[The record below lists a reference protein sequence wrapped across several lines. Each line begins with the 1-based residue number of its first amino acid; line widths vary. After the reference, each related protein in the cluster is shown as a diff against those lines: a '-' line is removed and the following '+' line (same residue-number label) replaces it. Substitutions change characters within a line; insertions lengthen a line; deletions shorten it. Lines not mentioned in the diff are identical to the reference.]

1 MDDRLRQELRAWD
14 RAGLR
19 RTLAL
24 AEGMDFCTND
34 YLGLAGDPR
43 LADAV
48 RDALDEH
55 GTGARAA
62 RLLGGHTPAHA
73 EAESVA
79 ARWQGTEAALLFP
92 SGYHANLALVATLP
106 GPDDLIL
113 SDARNHASLIDGA
126 RLSKATLEVFAHG
139 DADDLAGRLAH
150 ASSFARRFIVV
161 ESVYSTNGAH
171 APLERYAELAA
182 EHDAWLLVDEAHAA
196 GLYGEDGAG
205 RARDLAR
212 TAARTITGG
221 KALGVAGAFVVGSRV
236 TIETLVNR
244 GRSFVFTTA
253 PMPGL
258 AAALAAAIRIV
269 REDAARRA
277 RPHAAARRLRDLLRT
292 HGIEAG
298 GESPIVPVLLGTPAA
313 AVEAARRVQAA
324 GYDVRAVRP
333 PTVPDGESGL
343 RVVCRA
349 DHDDATLAAVAA
361 EIAAAVEAVGGCTV
375 ATPTRVATPLV
386 VVGTDTDVGKTVVS
400 ALLVRAAVRRGRDTH
415 YLKPV
420 QTGMESDTEAVRA
433 LAGLDE
439 AAAPEPPVHLALPA
453 SVDQAADA
461 AARHITPADLL
472 EPTRAHLAGA
482 PDGTWIVETAGGLLV
497 PLDEHTDQADVL
509 RALGAPCVLVARS
522 GLGTLNH
529 TLLTV
534 EAMRRRGLTLRALF
548 LVGPRH
554 EANERTLAGR
564 LGSLPTFALPELAPL
579 DTRALD
585 AWLDAHDLD
594 ALWR

>member
-1 MDDRLRQELRAWD
+1 MDERLRRELRAWD

-24 AEGMDFCTND
+24 AEGTDFCTND
-34 YLGLAGDPR
+34 YLGLAGDAR
-43 LADAV
+43 LADAA
-48 RDALDEH
+48 RAALDAH

-62 RLLGGHTPAHA
+62 RLLGGHTAAHA

-79 ARWQGTEAALLFP
+79 ARWQGSEAALLFP

-106 GPDDLIL
+106 GPRDLIL

-126 RLSKATLEVFAHG
+126 RLSRATLEVFAHG
-139 DADDLAGRLAH
+139 DADDLARRLAQ
-150 ASSFARRFIVV
+150 ASGFERRFIVV
-161 ESVYSTNGAH
+161 ESVYSTNGAL
-171 APLERYAELAA
+171 APLERYAALAA

-196 GLYGEDGAG
+196 GLYGPDGAG
-205 RARDLAR
+205 RARDLPR

-221 KALGVAGAFVVGSRV
+221 KALGVAGAFVVASRV
-236 TIETLVNR
+236 TIETLINR
-244 GRSFVFTTA
+244 GRAFVFTTA
-253 PMPGL
+253 PMPAL

-269 REDAARRA
+269 RDEPARRE
-277 RPHAAARRLRDLLRT
+277 RPHAAARRLRDLLAQQ
-292 HGIEAG
+292 GMAAG
-298 GESPIVPVLLGTPAA
+298 GESPIVPVVLGAPSA

-324 GYDVRAVRP
+324 GFDVRAVRP

-361 EIAAAVEAVGGCTV
+361 EIASAVEAVGDTAV
-375 ATPTRVATPLV
+375 AAPARAATPLV
-386 VVGTDTDVGKTVVS
+386 VVGTDTDVGKTVVA
-400 ALLVRAAVRRGRDTH
+400 ALLVRAAARRGHDAR

-420 QTGMESDTEAVRA
+420 QTGSDGDTDTVRA
-433 LAGLDE
+433 LAGIAAD
-439 AAAPEPPVHLALPA
+439 AAPPPPVQLSLPA
-453 SVDQAADA
+453 SVDQAAA
-461 AARHITPADLL
+461 AEGRHVGPADLL
-472 EPTRAHLAGA
+472 APVRAQLAEH
-482 PDGTWIVETAGGLLV
+482 PDAAWIVETAGGLLV
-497 PLDEHTDQADVL
+497 PLDERTDQADVL

-534 EAMRRRGLTLRALF
+534 EAMRRRGLSLRALF

-554 EANERTLAGR
+554 EANERTLRGR
-564 LGSLPTFALPELAPL
+564 LGALPILPLPQLAPL
-579 DTRALD
+579 DTDALD
-585 AWLDAHDLD
+585 GWLDAHDLGVL
-594 ALWR
+594 AR